1 VTPRLT
7 DEGGFTLVELLVAM
21 MVGLVVMFAALVVMD
36 GSWRIQDRTADT
48 IDATD
53 RGRLGMDRITQQL
66 DARVCVPAVT
76 VAPVLPAAGSLITAT
91 DNQIEFYASVT
102 SDTAPRLVF
111 ERRRMTYRPATSD
124 ILLETWTAT
133 AVPPARPPANTAPS
147 TSTKIVAAGVRPTT
161 TGTPV
166 PPIFAYYA
174 YQGTPPAAK
183 LATLKLTPPLTP
195 TELDSVALVKVDF
208 VAQGR
213 KPTTGT
219 ELQNDSLTRSPTS
232 CL

>member
-1 VTPRLT
+1 VTPRLA
-7 DEGGFTLVELLVAM
+7 DENGFTLVELLVAM
-21 MVGLVVMFAALVVMD
+21 LVGLIVMFAALVVMD
-36 GSWRIQDRTADT
+36 GSWRIQSRTADT

-53 RGRLGMDRITQQL
+53 RGRLAMDRITQQL

-111 ERRRMTYRPATSD
+111 ERRRLTYRPATSD

-133 AVPPARPPANTAPS
+133 ADPPVRPPANTAPP
-147 TSTKIVAAGVRPTT
+147 TRTKIVAAGVRPTT
-161 TGTPV
+161 SGTPV

-174 YQGTPPAAK
+174 FDTTITPS

-195 TELDSVALVKVDF
+195 TQLDSVALVKVDF

-213 KPTTGT
+213 QPTTGT